1 MSKNHKQAC
10 TTLNYNKHFLT
21 LTFTIAGC
29 ISIATFAFLLGI
41 PIGLN
46 ICAIAAGI
54 NKQKT
59 IIEKM
64 KKKYDKIVLLAK
76 SKLNSVEVLIS
87 KALFNSNILVI
98 INLFK

>member
-1 MSKNHKQAC
+1 MSKNHKQVC
-10 TTLNYNKHFLT
+10 TTLNYNKHFLI
-21 LTFTIAGC
+21 LTSTIAGC
-29 ISIATFAFLLGI
+29 ISISTFAFLLEI

-46 ICAIAAGI
+46 ICGIAAGI

-59 IIEKM
+59 IIQKM

-87 KALFNSNILVI
+87 KALFNSDILVI
-98 INLFK
+98 INLF

>member
-1 MSKNHKQAC
+1 MSKNHKQVC
-10 TTLNYNKHFLT
+10 TTLNYNKHFLI
-21 LTFTIAGC
+21 LTSTIAGC
-29 ISIATFAFLLGI
+29 ISISTFAFLLGI

-46 ICAIAAGI
+46 ICRIAAGI

-59 IIEKM
+59 IIQKM

-87 KALFNSNILVI
+87 KALFNSDILVI
-98 INLFK
+98 INLF

>member
-10 TTLNYNKHFLT
+10 TTLNYNKNFLI

-29 ISIATFAFLLGI
+29 ISISTFAFLLGI

-59 IIEKM
+59 IIQKM

-98 INLFK
+98 INLF

>member
-98 INLFK
+98 INLF